1 MARVKITSR
10 SHIPNKPTLLNGL
23 EVEEEDN
30 PFTFGRSMTVYSCA
44 FPNARF
50 VPVTFTLLS
59 SQLKLKTAEGGD
71 EADVEEEDISVEEV
85 EVTASA
91 AAVVDVID
99 DDEDEDEEDP
109 PLLIVLL
116 QRDSKQTT
124 PWSRSWLPITPP
136 EIPPGIAL
144 NTSTMC
150 LPLTT
155 VERRLGESAS
165 PEKSNKECPGAA
177 RSRRLETTEANRAT
191 PPHGSPF

>member
-1 MARVKITSR
+1 M
-10 SHIPNKPTLLNGL
+10 
-23 EVEEEDN
+23 
-30 PFTFGRSMTVYSCA
+30 
-44 FPNARF
+44 
-50 VPVTFTLLS
+50 TFTLLS
-59 SQLKLKTAEGGD
+59 NQLKLKTAEGGD
-71 EADVEEEDISVEEV
+71 EADVEEEDISVEEEE
-85 EVTASA
+85 EVIASA

-99 DDEDEDEEDP
+99 DEEEEDP

-155 VERRLGESAS
+155 VERRLGERAS
-165 PEKSNKECPGAA
+165 PEKSNKEGPGAA

>member
-1 MARVKITSR
+1 M
-10 SHIPNKPTLLNGL
+10 
-23 EVEEEDN
+23 
-30 PFTFGRSMTVYSCA
+30 
-44 FPNARF
+44 
-50 VPVTFTLLS
+50 TFTLLS

-71 EADVEEEDISVEEV
+71 EADVEEEDISVEEE
-85 EVTASA
+85 EVIASA

-99 DDEDEDEEDP
+99 DEEEEDEP
-109 PLLIVLL
+109 PLLLVLL

-165 PEKSNKECPGAA
+165 PEKSNNECPGAA

>member
-1 MARVKITSR
+1 M
-10 SHIPNKPTLLNGL
+10 
-23 EVEEEDN
+23 
-30 PFTFGRSMTVYSCA
+30 
-44 FPNARF
+44 
-50 VPVTFTLLS
+50 TFTLLS

-165 PEKSNKECPGAA
+165 PEKSNKEGPGAA